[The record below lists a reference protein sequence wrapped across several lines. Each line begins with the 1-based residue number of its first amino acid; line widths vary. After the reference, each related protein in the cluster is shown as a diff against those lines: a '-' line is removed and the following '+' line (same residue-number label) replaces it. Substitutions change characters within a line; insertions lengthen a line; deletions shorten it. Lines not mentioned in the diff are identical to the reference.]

1 MSRNTIDFGIDL
13 GTTNSSIA
21 VVSGTGTEII
31 KNNLEADITPSAV
44 YVNRNGNLWV
54 GHSARAKI
62 GDERAEGDLHL
73 EFKRRMGTGYEY
85 TFRASGRRMRPEDLS
100 AEVLKSLRGDIAQK
114 RNEQISAAVIT
125 VPAAFELH
133 QCEATKRAA
142 ELAGF
147 RTALLLQEPV
157 AAALAYGFQRVEA
170 KAYWMVFDFGGGT
183 FDAALIRSEDGTMSV
198 VNHGGDN
205 FLGGS
210 DIDWAIV
217 EQLLAPRVA
226 KEFGVG
232 DFRRGVERYRYDLI
246 RLKAAAEGAKIDLS
260 RRETTLIEAT
270 LRNVAGETVTFETE
284 LSRQDITKV
293 ATPIINKAVTIAQR
307 VLSEKDLGPS
317 AVERLIFV
325 GGPTLA
331 PYFRAIVKQR
341 LGIPFDFNVD
351 PLTVVARGA
360 AVFAGTQRLTGT
372 PAAAKAPARAGR
384 FNVELIYKPVGSEPD
399 PLVGGRLSLPAGGSV
414 VGYTLEV
421 ANQQTKW
428 RSGKITLN
436 ESAAFQLNVRAEK
449 GIQNVFT
456 LELRDPTGNL
466 CECDPGEFAYTMG
479 VVVDEQPIINN
490 VGVAMADN
498 RIGIHFNK
506 GQGLP
511 AKSTRTY
518 RTAVGVH
525 TGESGSVLR
534 IPIVE
539 GNRDLADRNI
549 LIGSLEITA
558 EKVKRD
564 IPAGCEIE
572 VTFVM
577 DASRM
582 LKVVAYVPLLDEEFP
597 TKIELGGKVRQP
609 DVLVLRAEW
618 GRERKRLTSIKENPH
633 LADDQAVQKALQEHE
648 ASAMTQEIDS
658 ILNHEKAEF
667 DALLRVEREILEWKI
682 RLDEIED
689 RAIWPS
695 LVKEVDVKL
704 TELDTL
710 AFQNGTNEEK
720 SRGRTLREQVAAL
733 IGEKNATRLRTKK
746 AEIEDVSSAILFR
759 QSAFWVTHFDSLVAC
774 QSQMSDAARAEEQ
787 IRQGREAVAQ
797 GNLAALKEV
806 VFSLQ
811 DMLPQQT
818 LEEVQ
823 RGYGSGI
830 LG

>member
-13 GTTNSSIA
+13 GTTNSAIA
-21 VVSGTGTEII
+21 VVNGTGTEII

-44 YVNRNGNLWV
+44 YINRNGNLWV
-54 GHSARAKI
+54 GHSARAKV

-85 TFRASGRRMRPEDLS
+85 AFRASGRRMRPEDLS
-100 AEVLKSLRGDIAQK
+100 AEVLKSLRGDVSQK
-114 RNEQISAAVIT
+114 RNEQVSSAVIT

-217 EQLLAPRVA
+217 EQVLAPRVA
-226 KEFGVG
+226 KEFGAR

-246 RLKAAAEGAKIDLS
+246 RLKAAAETAKIDLS
-260 RRETTLIEAT
+260 RRETTFVEAT
-270 LRNVAGETVTFETE
+270 LRNVTGETVTFETE
-284 LSRQDITKV
+284 LNRQDITRA

-307 VLSEKDLGPS
+307 VLSEKNLAPS

-360 AVFAGTQRLTGT
+360 AVFAGTQRVGG
-372 PAAAKAPARAGR
+372 APSVPKSQDRPGR
-384 FNVELIYKPVGSEPD
+384 FAVDLIYKPVGSEID
-399 PLVGGRLSLPAGGSV
+399 PLVGGRISLPSGGSV

-421 ANQQTKW
+421 VNQQTKW

-449 GIQNVFT
+449 EIQNTFA
-456 LELRDPTGNL
+456 LELRDPTGNP
-466 CECDPGEFAYTMG
+466 CELDPGEFNYTVGM
-479 VVVDEQPIINN
+479 VVDEQPIINN

-498 RIGIHFNK
+498 RLGIHFNK

-518 RTAVGVH
+518 RTAVGVRA
-525 TGESGSVLR
+525 GESGSVLR

-549 LIGSLEITA
+549 LIGSLDITA

-572 VTFVM
+572 VTFSM

-609 DVLVLRAEW
+609 DVVMLKAEW
-618 GRERKRLTSIKENPH
+618 ARERKRLTGLKENPH
-633 LADDQAVQKALQEHE
+633 LVEDQAVQKALSEHE
-648 ASAMTQEIDS
+648 TSSATQEIDA

-667 DALLRVEREILEWKI
+667 DAILKIEREILEWKI

-689 RAIWPS
+689 KAIWPS

-710 AFQNGTNEEK
+710 SIQNGTSEEK
-720 SRGRTLREQVAAL
+720 TRARTLREQVAAL
-733 IGEKNATRLRTKK
+733 IGERNAVRLRTKK

-759 QSAFWVTHFDSLVAC
+759 QTAFWVTHFDSLVAC
-774 QSQMSDAARAEEQ
+774 QPQMSDPDRAEEL
-787 IRQGREAVAQ
+787 IKQGR
-797 GNLAALKEV
+797 AAAAEENIATLKEI

>member
-13 GTTNSSIA
+13 GTTNSAIA

-44 YVNRNGNLWV
+44 YINRNGNLWV
-54 GHSARAKI
+54 GHSARAKV

-85 TFRASGRRMRPEDLS
+85 AFRASGRRMRPEDLS
-100 AEVLKSLRGDIAQK
+100 AEVLKSLRGDVAQK

-226 KEFGVG
+226 KEFGTP
-232 DFRRGVERYRYDLI
+232 DFRRGVERYRYDLV
-246 RLKAAAEGAKIDLS
+246 RLKAAAEAAKIDLS
-260 RRETTLIEAT
+260 RREATLVEAT
-270 LRNVAGETVTFETE
+270 LRNVTGETVTFETE
-284 LSRQDITKV
+284 LTRQDITRA

-307 VLSEKDLGPS
+307 VLAEKDLGPN
-317 AVERLIFV
+317 AIERLIFV

-360 AVFAGTQRLTGT
+360 AVFASTQRVVGT
-372 PAAAKAPARAGR
+372 ATAKAPTKANR
-384 FNVELIYKPVGSEPD
+384 FAIELIYKPVGSEPD
-399 PLVGGRLSLPAGGSV
+399 PLVGGRIALPAGGSV

-466 CECDPGEFAYTMG
+466 CETDPGEFAYTMG

-518 RTAVGVH
+518 RTAVGVRS
-525 TGESGSVLR
+525 GESGSVLR

-564 IPAGCEIE
+564 IPAGCEID
-572 VTFVM
+572 VTFAM

-609 DVLVLRAEW
+609 DVAMLRAEW
-618 GRERKRLTSIKENPH
+618 ARERKRLATLRENPH
-633 LADDQAVQKALQEHE
+633 LAEDQAVQKALLDHE
-648 ASAMTQEIDS
+648 TSALTQEIDAV
-658 ILNHEKAEF
+658 LNHEKAEF
-667 DALLRVEREILEWKI
+667 DAVLRVEREILDWKI
-682 RLDEIED
+682 RLDEVED
-689 RAIWPS
+689 RATWPS

-710 AFQNGTNEEK
+710 ANQNGTNEEK
-720 SRGRTLREQVAAL
+720 ARARMLREHVAAL
-733 IGEKNATRLRTKK
+733 IGEKNAMRLRTKK

-759 QSAFWVTHFDSLVAC
+759 QSAFWVNHFESLAAC
-774 QSQMSDAARAEEQ
+774 QSQMSDAARAEEL
-787 IRQGREAVAQ
+787 IRQGREAVAAE
-797 GNLAALKEV
+797 NTATLKEV
-806 VFSLQ
+806 VFGLQ
-811 DMLPQQT
+811 DLLPQQA

>member
-1 MSRNTIDFGIDL
+1 VSRTTIDYGIDL

-21 VVSGTGTEII
+21 VASGTGTEIL

-44 YVNRNGNLWV
+44 YINRNGNLWV
-54 GHSARAKI
+54 GHSARSKI

-73 EFKRRMGTGYEY
+73 EFKRRMGTGFEY
-85 TFRASGRRMRPEDLS
+85 AFRASGRRMRPEDLS
-100 AEVLKSLRGDIAQK
+100 AEVLKSLRGDVAQK

-226 KEFGVG
+226 KEFGAP

-246 RLKAAAEGAKIDLS
+246 RLKAAAEAAKIDLS
-260 RRETTLIEAT
+260 RREATLVEAT
-270 LRNVAGETVTFETE
+270 LRNVAGEMVTFETE
-284 LSRQDITKV
+284 LTRQDITRV

-307 VLSEKDLGPS
+307 VLSEKDLGAA
-317 AVERLIFV
+317 AVERMIFV

-341 LGIPFDFNVD
+341 LGVPFDFNVD

-360 AVFAGTQRLTGT
+360 AVFASTQRI
-372 PAAAKAPARAGR
+372 AAAPSAKAPLRTNR
-384 FNVELIYKPVGSEPD
+384 FGFELLYKPVGAEPD
-399 PLVGGRLSLPAGGSV
+399 PLVGGRITVPTGGTV
-414 VGYTLEV
+414 VGYSLEV
-421 ANQQTKW
+421 MNQQSKW

-449 GIQNVFT
+449 GIQNVFV
-456 LELRDPTGNL
+456 LELRDPTGTL
-466 CECDPGEFAYTMG
+466 CETEPAEFNYTMG
-479 VVVDEQPIINN
+479 MVVDEQPIINN

-498 RIGIHFNK
+498 RLGVHFTK
-506 GQGLP
+506 GQSLP

-518 RTAVGVH
+518 RTAVGVRR
-525 TGESGSVLR
+525 GESGNVLR

-572 VTFVM
+572 VTFAM

-597 TKIELGGKVRQP
+597 SKIELGGKVRQP
-609 DVLVLRAEW
+609 DVAMLRAEW
-618 GRERKRLTSIKENPH
+618 ARERRRLTTLKENQH
-633 LADDQAVQKALQEHE
+633 LADAQTVQKAIQEHE
-648 ASAMTQEIDS
+648 TSALTQEIEA
-658 ILNHEKAEF
+658 ILGHEKAEF
-667 DALLRVEREILEWKI
+667 DALLRVEREILDWKI

-689 RAIWPS
+689 RATWPS

-710 AFQNGTNEEK
+710 ALQNGTTEEK
-720 SRGRTLREQVAAL
+720 ARSRTLREQVAVL
-733 IGEKNATRLRTKK
+733 IGEKNAIRLRTKK
-746 AEIEDVSSAILFR
+746 AEVEDVSSAILFR
-759 QSAFWVTHFDSLVAC
+759 QTAFWVNHFDALVAC
-774 QSQMSDAARAEEQ
+774 QSQMSDAARAQELVL
-787 IRQGREAVAQ
+787 QGR
-797 GNLAALKEV
+797 AAAE
-806 VFSLQ
+806 Q
-811 DMLPQQT
+811 
-818 LEEVQ
+818 
-823 RGYGSGI
+823 
-830 LG
+830 

>member
-1 MSRNTIDFGIDL
+1 MSRTTIDYGIDL

-21 VVSGTGTEII
+21 VASGTSTEIL
-31 KNNLEADITPSAV
+31 KNNVEADITPSAV
-44 YVNRNGNLWV
+44 YINRNGNLWV
-54 GHSARAKI
+54 GHSARSKI

-85 TFRASGRRMRPEDLS
+85 AFRASGRRMRPEDLS
-100 AEVLKSLRGDIAQK
+100 AEVLKSLRGDVAQK

-226 KEFGVG
+226 KEFGAA

-246 RLKAAAEGAKIDLS
+246 RLKAAAETAKIDLS
-260 RRETTLIEAT
+260 RRETTLVEAT

-284 LSRQDITKV
+284 LTRQDITRV

-307 VLSEKDLGPS
+307 VLSEKDLGPT

-341 LGIPFDFNVD
+341 LGVPFDFNVD

-360 AVFAGTQRLTGT
+360 AVFASTQRIAPL
-372 PAAAKAPARAGR
+372 PAVRTSPARASR
-384 FNVELIYKPVGSEPD
+384 FTFELIYKPVGSEPD
-399 PLVGGRLSLPAGGSV
+399 PLVGGRIGVPTGGTV
-414 VGYTLEV
+414 VGYSLEV
-421 ANQQTKW
+421 MNQQSKW

-449 GIQNVFT
+449 GIQNVFA
-456 LELRDPTGNL
+456 LELRDPTGTL
-466 CECDPGEFAYTMG
+466 CETEPAEFNYTMG
-479 VVVDEQPIINN
+479 MVVDEQPIINN

-498 RIGIHFNK
+498 RIGIHFTK

-518 RTAVGVH
+518 RTAVGVRR
-525 TGESGSVLR
+525 GESGNVLR

-572 VTFVM
+572 VTFAM

-597 TKIELGGKVRQP
+597 SKIELGGKVRQP
-609 DVLVLRAEW
+609 DVAILRAEW
-618 GRERKRLTSIKENPH
+618 VRERKRLIALKENQH
-633 LADDQAVQKALQEHE
+633 LADAQAVQKALQEHDT
-648 ASAMTQEIDS
+648 STTTQEIEA
-658 ILNHEKAEF
+658 ILGHEKAEF
-667 DALLRVEREILEWKI
+667 DSLLRVEREILDWKI

-689 RAIWPS
+689 RATWPS

-704 TELDTL
+704 TELDTIS
-710 AFQNGTNEEK
+710 AQNGTNEEK
-720 SRGRTLREQVAAL
+720 ARARTLREQVAAL
-733 IGEKNATRLRTKK
+733 IGEKNAIRLRTKK

-759 QSAFWVTHFDSLVAC
+759 QPAFWMNHFDSLVAC
-774 QSQMSDAARAEEQ
+774 QPQMSDAARAEEL
-787 IRQGREAVAQ
+787 ICQGREAVAKE
-797 GNLAALKEV
+797 NVVTLKEV

-811 DMLPQQT
+811 DLLPQQT

>member
-13 GTTNSSIA
+13 GTTNSAIA

-44 YVNRNGNLWV
+44 YINRTGNLWV
-54 GHSARAKI
+54 GHSARAKV

-85 TFRASGRRMRPEDLS
+85 AFRASGRRMRPEDLS
-100 AEVLKSLRGDIAQK
+100 AEVLKSLRGDVAQK

-183 FDAALIRSEDGTMSV
+183 FDAAIIRSEDGTMSV

-217 EQLLAPRVA
+217 EQILAPRVA
-226 KEFGVG
+226 KEFGVPE
-232 DFRRGVERYRYDLI
+232 FRRGAERYRYDLI
-246 RLKAAAEGAKIDLS
+246 RLKAAAEAAKIDLS
-260 RRETTLIEAT
+260 RREATLVEAT
-270 LRNVAGETVTFETE
+270 LRTVSGETVTFETE
-284 LSRQDITKV
+284 LTRQDITKA
-293 ATPIINKAVTIAQR
+293 ATPIINKAVGIAQR
-307 VLSEKDLGPS
+307 VLAEKDLGPS
-317 AVERLIFV
+317 AIERLIFV

-360 AVFAGTQRLTGT
+360 AVFAGTQRLASKT
-372 PAAAKAPARAGR
+372 PKPPSRGNR
-384 FNVELIYKPVGSEPD
+384 FNIELIYKPVGSEPD
-399 PLVGGRLSLPAGGSV
+399 PLVGGRISLPAGGSV

-449 GIQNVFT
+449 GIQNVFV

-498 RIGIHFNK
+498 RIGVHFNK

-518 RTAVGVH
+518 RTAVGVRA
-525 TGESGSVLR
+525 GESGSVLR

-564 IPAGCEIE
+564 IPAGCEVE
-572 VTFVM
+572 VTFAM

-597 TKIELGGKVRQP
+597 TKIELGGSVRQP
-609 DVLVLRAEW
+609 DIVMLRAEW
-618 GRERKRLTSIKENPH
+618 ARERKRLTTLRENPH
-633 LADDQAVQKALQEHE
+633 LAEDAVVQKALVEHE
-648 ASAMTQEIDS
+648 TSGMTQEIDS
-658 ILNHEKAEF
+658 VLNHEKAEF
-667 DALLRVEREILEWKI
+667 DAVLRVEREILEWKI

-689 RAIWPS
+689 RATWPS

-710 AFQNGTNEEK
+710 ALQNGTNEEK
-720 SRGRTLREQVAAL
+720 ARSRTLREQAAAL
-733 IGEKNATRLRTKK
+733 ILEKNAVRLRTKK
-746 AEIEDVSSAILFR
+746 SEIEDVSSAILFR
-759 QSAFWVTHFDSLVAC
+759 QAAVWVTHFESLAAC
-774 QSQMSDAARAEEQ
+774 QPQMSDAARAEEL
-787 IRQGREAVAQ
+787 IRQGREAAAQ
-797 GNLAALKEV
+797 ENTAALKEI

-811 DMLPQQT
+811 DLLPQQV

>member
-1 MSRNTIDFGIDL
+1 MSRTTIDYGIDL

-21 VVSGTGTEII
+21 VVAGTGTEIL

-44 YVNRNGNLWV
+44 YINRNGNLWV

-85 TFRASGRRMRPEDLS
+85 AFRASGRRMRPEDLS
-100 AEVLKSLRGDIAQK
+100 AEVLKSLRGDVAQK

-226 KEFGVG
+226 KEFGAS

-246 RLKAAAEGAKIDLS
+246 RLKAAAEAAKIDLS
-260 RRETTLIEAT
+260 RRESTLVEAT
-270 LRNVAGETVTFETE
+270 LRNVVGETVTFETE
-284 LSRQDITKV
+284 LTRQDITRV

-341 LGIPFDFNVD
+341 LGVPFDFNVD

-360 AVFAGTQRLTGT
+360 AVFASTQRI
-372 PAAAKAPARAGR
+372 APAPMAKSPARTNR
-384 FNVELIYKPVGSEPD
+384 FGFELIYKPVGSEPD
-399 PLVGGRLSLPAGGSV
+399 PLVGGRISVPAGGTV
-414 VGYTLEV
+414 VGYSLEV
-421 ANQQTKW
+421 MNQQSKW

-449 GIQNVFT
+449 GVQNVFV
-456 LELRDPTGNL
+456 LELRDPTGTL
-466 CECDPGEFAYTMG
+466 CETDPAEFNYTMG
-479 VVVDEQPIINN
+479 MVVDEQPIINN

-498 RIGIHFNK
+498 RLGIHFSK

-518 RTAVGVH
+518 RTAGGLRR
-525 TGESGSVLR
+525 GESGNMLR

-549 LIGSLEITA
+549 LIGSLEISG
-558 EKVKRD
+558 ENVKRD

-572 VTFVM
+572 VTFAM

-597 TKIELGGKVRQP
+597 SKIELGGKVRQP
-609 DVLVLRAEW
+609 DVAILRAEW
-618 GRERKRLTSIKENPH
+618 ARERKRLVALKENQH
-633 LADDQAVQKALQEHE
+633 LADAQAVQKALQEHDT
-648 ASAMTQEIDS
+648 SAATQEIDA
-658 ILNHEKAEF
+658 ILAHEKAEF
-667 DALLRVEREILEWKI
+667 DAVLRVEREILEWKI

-689 RAIWPS
+689 RATWPS

-710 AFQNGTNEEK
+710 AQQNGTSEEK
-720 SRGRTLREQVAAL
+720 ARSRTLREQVAGL
-733 IGEKNATRLRTKK
+733 IGEKNAIRLRTKK
-746 AEIEDVSSAILFR
+746 AEVEDVSSAILFR
-759 QSAFWVTHFDSLVAC
+759 QTAFWVNHFDSLVAC
-774 QSQMSDAARAEEQ
+774 QSQMSDAARAEEF
-787 IRQGREAVAQ
+787 IRQGREAVAAE
-797 GNLAALKEV
+797 NVVALKEI

-811 DMLPQQT
+811 DLLPQQA

>member
-1 MSRNTIDFGIDL
+1 VSRNTIDYGIDL
-13 GTTNSSIA
+13 GTTNSAIA
-21 VVSGTGTEII
+21 VVAGTGTEII
-31 KNNLEADITPSAV
+31 KNNIEADITPSAV
-44 YVNRNGNLWV
+44 YINRNGNLWI
-54 GHSARAKI
+54 GQSARAKV

-85 TFRASGRRMRPEDLS
+85 AFRASGRRMRPEDLS
-100 AEVLKSLRGDIAQK
+100 AEVLKSLRGDVAQK
-114 RNEQISAAVIT
+114 RNEQITSAVIT

-147 RTALLLQEPV
+147 RSAMLLQEPV

-217 EQLLAPRVA
+217 EQILAPRVA
-226 KEFGVG
+226 KDFGVP

-246 RLKAAAEGAKIDLS
+246 RLKAAAETAKIDLS
-260 RRETTLIEAT
+260 RREATLIEAT
-270 LRNVAGETVTFETE
+270 LRNVSGESVPFETE
-284 LSRQDITKV
+284 LTRQDVTRV
-293 ATPIINKAVTIAQR
+293 ATPIINKAITIAQR
-307 VLSEKDLGPS
+307 VLAEKDLAPS

-360 AVFAGTQRLTGT
+360 AVFAGTQRLASGQR
-372 PAAAKAPARAGR
+372 APARGNR
-384 FNVELIYKPVGSEPD
+384 FGVELIYKPVGAESD
-399 PLVGGRLSLPAGGSV
+399 PLIGGRFSPPTDISM
-414 VGYTLEV
+414 VGYTLEII
-421 ANQQTKW
+421 NQQTKW
-428 RSGKITLN
+428 RSGKVTLTEN
-436 ESAAFQLNVRAEK
+436 PAFQLNVRAEK
-449 GIQNVFT
+449 GVQNTFT
-456 LELRDPTGNL
+456 IELRDATGSA
-466 CECDPGEFAYTMG
+466 CEVDPCEFTYTMG

-511 AKSTRTY
+511 ARSTRTY
-518 RTAVGVH
+518 RSTVGVRR
-525 TGESGSVLR
+525 GESGSVLR

-549 LIGSLEITA
+549 LIGTLEITA
-558 EKVKRD
+558 EKVSRD
-564 IPAGCEIE
+564 IPAGCELE
-572 VTFVM
+572 VTFAM

-582 LKVVAYVPLLDEEFP
+582 LKVIAYVPLLDEEFP
-597 TKIELGGKVRQP
+597 ARIELGGKVRQP
-609 DVLVLRAEW
+609 DVAVLRAEW
-618 GRERKRLTSIKENPH
+618 ARERGRLSALRENQH
-633 LADDQAVQKALQEHE
+633 LAADEIMLKALSEHE
-648 ASAMTQEIDS
+648 ASPATQEIDG

-667 DALLRVEREILEWKI
+667 DAVLRVERELLEWKI
-682 RLDEIED
+682 QLDEIED
-689 RAIWPS
+689 RATWPL

-704 TELDTL
+704 AELDTL
-710 AFQNGTNEEK
+710 AVQNGTNEEK
-720 SRGRTLREQVAAL
+720 NRARGLREQVAAL
-733 IGEKNATRLRTKK
+733 VTERNATRLRTKK

-759 QSAFWVTHFDSLVAC
+759 QSAFWVSHFESLVAC
-774 QSQMSDAARAEEQ
+774 QSQMNDAARAEELV
-787 IRQGREAVAQ
+787 RQGREA
-797 GNLAALKEV
+797 AAADNMASLKEA
-806 VFSLQ
+806 VFGLQ
-811 DMLPQQT
+811 DLLPQQAAQD
-818 LEEVQ
+818 VQ

>member
-1 MSRNTIDFGIDL
+1 MSRTTIDYGIDL

-21 VVSGTGTEII
+21 VASGTSTEVL
-31 KNNLEADITPSAV
+31 KNNLESDVTPSAV
-44 YVNRNGNLWV
+44 YINRNGNLWV
-54 GHSARAKI
+54 GHGARTKI
-62 GDERAEGDLHL
+62 GDERAEGDLHM
-73 EFKRRMGTGYEY
+73 EFKRRMGTGFEY
-85 TFRASGRRMRPEDLS
+85 GFRASGRRMRPEDLS
-100 AEVLKSLRGDIAQK
+100 AEVLKSLRGDVAQK

-226 KEFGVG
+226 KQFGAPE
-232 DFRRGVERYRYDLI
+232 FRRGVERYRYDLI
-246 RLKAAAEGAKIDLS
+246 RLKAAAETAKIDLS
-260 RRETTLIEAT
+260 RREATLVEAT

-284 LSRQDITKV
+284 LTRQDITRV

-307 VLSEKDLGPS
+307 VLSEKDLGAA
-317 AVERLIFV
+317 AVERMIFV

-341 LGIPFDFNVD
+341 LGVPFDFNVD

-360 AVFAGTQRLTGT
+360 AVFASTQRI
-372 PAAAKAPARAGR
+372 AAAPVAKSQMRANR
-384 FNVELIYKPVGSEPD
+384 FGFELLCKPVGSEPD
-399 PLVGGRLSLPAGGSV
+399 PLVGGRISVPMGGTV
-414 VGYTLEV
+414 VGYSLEV
-421 ANQQTKW
+421 MNQQSKW

-449 GIQNVFT
+449 GIQNVFA
-456 LELRDPTGNL
+456 LELRDPTGTL
-466 CECDPGEFAYTMG
+466 CETEPAEFNYTMG
-479 VVVDEQPIINN
+479 MVVDEQPIINN

-498 RIGIHFNK
+498 RLGIHFTK
-506 GQGLP
+506 GQSLP

-518 RTAVGVH
+518 RTAVGVRL
-525 TGESGSVLR
+525 GESGNVLR
-534 IPIVE
+534 IPIIE

-572 VTFVM
+572 VTFSM

-597 TKIELGGKVRQP
+597 SKIELGGKVRQP
-609 DVLVLRAEW
+609 DVAMLRAEW
-618 GRERKRLTSIKENPH
+618 TRERRRLTVLKENQH
-633 LADDQAVQKALQEHE
+633 LADAQGVQKSLLEHE
-648 ASAMTQEIDS
+648 TSAATLEIDAV
-658 ILNHEKAEF
+658 LGHENAEF

-682 RLDEIED
+682 RLDEIDD
-689 RAIWPS
+689 RATWPS

-710 AFQNGTNEEK
+710 ALQNGTTEEK
-720 SRGRTLREQVAAL
+720 SRSRTLREQVAAL
-733 IGEKNATRLRTKK
+733 IGEKNAIRLRTKK
-746 AEIEDVSSAILFR
+746 AEIEDVSSSILFR
-759 QSAFWVTHFDSLVAC
+759 QTAFWVSHFDALAAC
-774 QSQMSDAARAEEQ
+774 QPQMSDAPRAEELVA
-787 IRQGREAVAQ
+787 QGREAVAQ
-797 GNLAALKEV
+797 ENVLALKEV
-806 VFSLQ
+806 VFGLQ
-811 DMLPQQT
+811 DLLPQQA
-818 LEEVQ
+818 LQEAQ

>member
-1 MSRNTIDFGIDL
+1 MSRTTIDYGIDL

-21 VVSGTGTEII
+21 VASGTGTEIL

-44 YVNRNGNLWV
+44 YINRNGNLWV
-54 GHSARAKI
+54 GHSARSKI

-73 EFKRRMGTGYEY
+73 EFKRRMGTGFEY
-85 TFRASGRRMRPEDLS
+85 AFRASGRRMRPEDLS
-100 AEVLKSLRGDIAQK
+100 AEVLKSLRGDVAQK

-226 KEFGVG
+226 KEFGAP

-246 RLKAAAEGAKIDLS
+246 RLKAAAEAAKIDLS
-260 RRETTLIEAT
+260 RREATLVEAT
-270 LRNVAGETVTFETE
+270 LRNVAGEMVTFETE
-284 LSRQDITKV
+284 LTRQDITRV

-307 VLSEKDLGPS
+307 VLSEKDLGAA
-317 AVERLIFV
+317 AVERMIFV

-341 LGIPFDFNVD
+341 LGVPFDFNVD

-360 AVFAGTQRLTGT
+360 AVFASTQRI
-372 PAAAKAPARAGR
+372 AAAPSAKAPLRTNR
-384 FNVELIYKPVGSEPD
+384 FGFELLYKPVGAEPD
-399 PLVGGRLSLPAGGSV
+399 PLVGGRITVPTGGTV
-414 VGYTLEV
+414 VGYSLEV
-421 ANQQTKW
+421 MNQQSKW

-449 GIQNVFT
+449 GIQNVFV
-456 LELRDPTGNL
+456 LELRDPTGTL
-466 CECDPGEFAYTMG
+466 CETEPAEFNYTMG
-479 VVVDEQPIINN
+479 MVVDEQPIINN

-498 RIGIHFNK
+498 RLGVHFTK
-506 GQGLP
+506 GQSLP

-518 RTAVGVH
+518 RTAVGVRR
-525 TGESGSVLR
+525 GESGNVLR

-572 VTFVM
+572 VTFAM

-597 TKIELGGKVRQP
+597 SKIELGGKVRQP
-609 DVLVLRAEW
+609 DVAMLRAEW
-618 GRERKRLTSIKENPH
+618 ARERRRLTTLKENQH
-633 LADDQAVQKALQEHE
+633 LADAQTVQKAIQEHE
-648 ASAMTQEIDS
+648 TSALTQEIEA
-658 ILNHEKAEF
+658 ILGHEKAEF
-667 DALLRVEREILEWKI
+667 DALLRVEREILDWKI

-689 RAIWPS
+689 RATWPS

-710 AFQNGTNEEK
+710 ALQNGTTEEK
-720 SRGRTLREQVAAL
+720 ARSRTLREQVAVL
-733 IGEKNATRLRTKK
+733 IGEKNAIRLRTKK
-746 AEIEDVSSAILFR
+746 AEVEDVSSAILFR
-759 QSAFWVTHFDSLVAC
+759 QTAFWVNHFDALVAC
-774 QSQMSDAARAEEQ
+774 QSQMSDAARAQELVL
-787 IRQGREAVAQ
+787 QGRAAAEQENVV
-797 GNLAALKEV
+797 ALKEV
-806 VFSLQ
+806 VFGLQ
-811 DMLPQQT
+811 DLLPQQA

-823 RGYGSGI
+823 RGYGSGV

>member
-1 MSRNTIDFGIDL
+1 MSRTTIDYGIDL

-21 VVSGTGTEII
+21 VASGTGTEIL

-44 YVNRNGNLWV
+44 YINRNGNLWV
-54 GHSARAKI
+54 GHSARSKI

-73 EFKRRMGTGYEY
+73 EFKRRMGTGFEY
-85 TFRASGRRMRPEDLS
+85 AFRASGRRMRPEDLS
-100 AEVLKSLRGDIAQK
+100 AEVLKSLRGDVAQK

-226 KEFGVG
+226 KEFGAP

-246 RLKAAAEGAKIDLS
+246 RLKAAAEAAKIDLS
-260 RRETTLIEAT
+260 RREATLVEAT
-270 LRNVAGETVTFETE
+270 LRNVAGEMVTFETE
-284 LSRQDITKV
+284 LTRQDITRV

-307 VLSEKDLGPS
+307 VLSEKDLGAA
-317 AVERLIFV
+317 AVERMIFV

-341 LGIPFDFNVD
+341 LGVPFDFNVD

-360 AVFAGTQRLTGT
+360 AVFASTQRI
-372 PAAAKAPARAGR
+372 AAAPSAKAPLRTNR
-384 FNVELIYKPVGSEPD
+384 FGFELLYKPVGAEPD
-399 PLVGGRLSLPAGGSV
+399 PLVGGRITVPTGGTV
-414 VGYTLEV
+414 VGYSLEV
-421 ANQQTKW
+421 MNQQSKW

-449 GIQNVFT
+449 GIQNVFV
-456 LELRDPTGNL
+456 LELRDPTGTL
-466 CECDPGEFAYTMG
+466 CETEPAEFNYTMG
-479 VVVDEQPIINN
+479 MVVDEQPIINN

-498 RIGIHFNK
+498 RLGVHFTK
-506 GQGLP
+506 GQSLP

-518 RTAVGVH
+518 RTAVGVRR
-525 TGESGSVLR
+525 GESGNVLR

-572 VTFVM
+572 VTFAM

-597 TKIELGGKVRQP
+597 SKIELGGKVRQP
-609 DVLVLRAEW
+609 DVAMLRAEW
-618 GRERKRLTSIKENPH
+618 ARERRRLTTLKENQH
-633 LADDQAVQKALQEHE
+633 LADAQTVQKAIQEHE
-648 ASAMTQEIDS
+648 TSALTQEIEA
-658 ILNHEKAEF
+658 ILGHEKAEF
-667 DALLRVEREILEWKI
+667 DALLRVEREILDWKI

-689 RAIWPS
+689 RATWPS

-710 AFQNGTNEEK
+710 ALQNGTTEEK
-720 SRGRTLREQVAAL
+720 ARSRTLREQVAVL
-733 IGEKNATRLRTKK
+733 IGEKNAIRLRTKK
-746 AEIEDVSSAILFR
+746 AEVEDVSSAILFR
-759 QSAFWVTHFDSLVAC
+759 QTAFWVNHFDALVAC
-774 QSQMSDAARAEEQ
+774 QSQMSDAARAQELVL
-787 IRQGREAVAQ
+787 QGR
-797 GNLAALKEV
+797 AAAE
-806 VFSLQ
+806 Q
-811 DMLPQQT
+811 
-818 LEEVQ
+818 
-823 RGYGSGI
+823 
-830 LG
+830 

>member
-1 MSRNTIDFGIDL
+1 L
-13 GTTNSSIA
+13 
-21 VVSGTGTEII
+21 V
-31 KNNLEADITPSAV
+31 
-44 YVNRNGNLWV
+44 
-54 GHSARAKI
+54 
-62 GDERAEGDLHL
+62 
-73 EFKRRMGTGYEY
+73 
-85 TFRASGRRMRPEDLS
+85 
-100 AEVLKSLRGDIAQK
+100 
-114 RNEQISAAVIT
+114 
-125 VPAAFELH
+125 
-133 QCEATKRAA
+133 
-142 ELAGF
+142 
-147 RTALLLQEPV
+147 
-157 AAALAYGFQRVEA
+157 
-170 KAYWMVFDFGGGT
+170 
-183 FDAALIRSEDGTMSV
+183 
-198 VNHGGDN
+198 
-205 FLGGS
+205 
-210 DIDWAIV
+210 
-217 EQLLAPRVA
+217 
-226 KEFGVG
+226 
-232 DFRRGVERYRYDLI
+232 
-246 RLKAAAEGAKIDLS
+246 
-260 RRETTLIEAT
+260 EAT

-284 LSRQDITKV
+284 LTRQDITRV

-307 VLSEKDLGPS
+307 VLSEKDLGPA

-341 LGIPFDFNVD
+341 LGVPFDFNVD

-360 AVFAGTQRLTGT
+360 AVFAGTQRVA
-372 PAAAKAPARAGR
+372 PAPTAKAPARANR
-384 FNVELIYKPVGSEPD
+384 FGFELIYKPVGSEPD
-399 PLVGGRLSLPAGGSV
+399 PLVGGRITVPTGGTV
-414 VGYTLEV
+414 VGYSLEV
-421 ANQQTKW
+421 LNQQSKW

-436 ESAAFQLNVRAEK
+436 ETAAFQLNVRAEK
-449 GIQNVFT
+449 GIQNVFV

-466 CECDPGEFAYTMG
+466 CETDPAEFNYTMG

-498 RIGIHFNK
+498 RIGVHFTK

-518 RTAVGVH
+518 RTAVGVRR
-525 TGESGSVLR
+525 GESGSVLR

-549 LIGSLEITA
+549 LIGTLEITA

-572 VTFVM
+572 VTFSM

-597 TKIELGGKVRQP
+597 SKIELGGKVRQP
-609 DVLVLRAEW
+609 DVAILRAEW
-618 GRERKRLTSIKENPH
+618 ARERKRLTTLKDNQH
-633 LADDQAVQKALQEHE
+633 LSDAQSVQRALLDHE
-648 ASAMTQEIDS
+648 ASAATQEIDAT
-658 ILNHEKAEF
+658 LAHEKAEF
-667 DALLRVEREILEWKI
+667 DAILRVEREILEWKI

-689 RAIWPS
+689 RATWPS

-710 AFQNGTNEEK
+710 ALQNGTSEEK
-720 SRGRTLREQVAAL
+720 ARSRTLREQVAAL
-733 IGEKNATRLRTKK
+733 IGEKNAIRLRTKK

-759 QSAFWVTHFDSLVAC
+759 QTAFWVNHFDALVAC
-774 QSQMSDAARAEEQ
+774 QPQMSDPARADELV
-787 IRQGREAVAQ
+787 RQGREAVAAE
-797 GNLAALKEV
+797 NVAALKEV

-811 DMLPQQT
+811 DLLPQQA

>member
-1 MSRNTIDFGIDL
+1 VSRTTIDYGIDL

-21 VVSGTGTEII
+21 VASGTGTEIL

-44 YVNRNGNLWV
+44 YINRNGNLWV
-54 GHSARAKI
+54 GHSARSKI

-73 EFKRRMGTGYEY
+73 EFKRRMGTGFEY
-85 TFRASGRRMRPEDLS
+85 AFRASGRRMRPEDLS
-100 AEVLKSLRGDIAQK
+100 AEVLKSLRGDVAQK

-226 KEFGVG
+226 KEFGAP

-246 RLKAAAEGAKIDLS
+246 RLKAAAEAAKIDLS
-260 RRETTLIEAT
+260 RREATLVEAT
-270 LRNVAGETVTFETE
+270 LRNVAGEMVTFETE
-284 LSRQDITKV
+284 LTRQDITRV

-307 VLSEKDLGPS
+307 VLSEKDLGAA
-317 AVERLIFV
+317 AVERMIFV

-341 LGIPFDFNVD
+341 LGVPFDFNVD

-360 AVFAGTQRLTGT
+360 AVFASTQRI
-372 PAAAKAPARAGR
+372 AAAPSAKAPLRTNR
-384 FNVELIYKPVGSEPD
+384 FGFELLYKPVGAEPD
-399 PLVGGRLSLPAGGSV
+399 PLVGGRITVPTGGTV
-414 VGYTLEV
+414 VGYSLEV
-421 ANQQTKW
+421 MNQQSKW

-449 GIQNVFT
+449 GIQNVFV
-456 LELRDPTGNL
+456 LELRDPTGTL
-466 CECDPGEFAYTMG
+466 CETEPAEFNYTMG
-479 VVVDEQPIINN
+479 MVVDEQPIINN

-498 RIGIHFNK
+498 RLGVHFTK
-506 GQGLP
+506 GQSLP

-518 RTAVGVH
+518 RTAVGVRR
-525 TGESGSVLR
+525 GESGNVLR

-572 VTFVM
+572 VTFAM

-597 TKIELGGKVRQP
+597 SKIELGGKVRQP
-609 DVLVLRAEW
+609 DVAMLRAEW
-618 GRERKRLTSIKENPH
+618 ARERRRLTTLKENQH
-633 LADDQAVQKALQEHE
+633 LADAQTVQKAIQEHE
-648 ASAMTQEIDS
+648 TSALTQEIEA
-658 ILNHEKAEF
+658 ILGHEKAEF
-667 DALLRVEREILEWKI
+667 DALLRVEREILDWKI

-689 RAIWPS
+689 RATWPS

-710 AFQNGTNEEK
+710 ALQNGTTEEK
-720 SRGRTLREQVAAL
+720 ARSRTLREQVAVL
-733 IGEKNATRLRTKK
+733 IGEKNAIRLRTKK
-746 AEIEDVSSAILFR
+746 AEVEDVSSAILFR
-759 QSAFWVTHFDSLVAC
+759 QTAFWVNHFDALVAC
-774 QSQMSDAARAEEQ
+774 QSQMSDAARAQELVL
-787 IRQGREAVAQ
+787 QGRAAAEQENVV
-797 GNLAALKEV
+797 ALKEV
-806 VFSLQ
+806 VFGLQ
-811 DMLPQQT
+811 DLLPQQA

-823 RGYGSGI
+823 RGYGSGV

>member
-1 MSRNTIDFGIDL
+1 MSRNTIDYGIDL
-13 GTTNSSIA
+13 GTTNSAIA
-21 VVSGTGTEII
+21 VMSGTGTEII
-31 KNNLEADITPSAV
+31 KNNFEADVTPSAV
-44 YVNRNGNLWV
+44 YINRNGNLWV
-54 GHSARAKI
+54 GNSARAKV

-100 AEVLKSLRGDIAQK
+100 AEVLKSLRGDVAQK
-114 RNEQISAAVIT
+114 RNEQIASAVIT

-157 AAALAYGFQRVEA
+157 AAALAYGFQRVEG

-217 EQLLAPRVA
+217 EQLLVPRVA
-226 KEFGVG
+226 KEFGSS

-246 RLKAAAEGAKIDLS
+246 RLKAAAESAKIDLS
-260 RRETTLIEAT
+260 RRESTLIEAT
-270 LRNVAGETVTFETE
+270 LRNVVGETVTFETE
-284 LSRQDITKV
+284 LTRQEITRV

-307 VLSEKDLGPS
+307 VLTEKNLGPA

-341 LGIPFDFNVD
+341 LSIAFDFNVD

-360 AVFAGTQRLTGT
+360 AVFASTQRIAGT
-372 PAAAKAPARAGR
+372 PAAVRAPAKPGR
-384 FNVELIYKPVGSEPD
+384 FNIELIYKPVGAEPD
-399 PLVGGRLSLPAGGSV
+399 PLVGGRIQLPAGGSV

-421 ANQQTKW
+421 ANQQSKW

-436 ESAAFQLNVRAEK
+436 ESAAFQLNIRAEK
-449 GIQNVFT
+449 GIQNTFV
-456 LELRDPTGNL
+456 LELRDPTGNI
-466 CECDPGEFAYTMG
+466 CECDPGEFAYTVG
-479 VVVDEQPIINN
+479 AVVDEQPIINN

-498 RIGIHFNK
+498 RIGVHFSK

-518 RTAVGVH
+518 RSAVGLRV
-525 TGESGSVLR
+525 GESGSVLR
-534 IPIVE
+534 IPIIE

-549 LIGSLEITA
+549 LIGTLEITA

-572 VTFVM
+572 VTFAM

-597 TKIELGGKVRQP
+597 TKIELGGKARQP
-609 DVLVLRAEW
+609 DITMLQAEW
-618 GRERKRLTSIKENPH
+618 ARERKRLKALRENPH
-633 LADDQAVQKALQEHE
+633 LVDDQTVQQALQEHE
-648 ASAMTQEIDS
+648 GSLATQEIEA
-658 ILNHEKAEF
+658 ILNHEKTEF
-667 DALLRVEREILEWKI
+667 DAVLRVEREILEWKI

-689 RAIWPS
+689 RATWPS

-710 AFQNGTNEEK
+710 ALQNGTNEE
-720 SRGRTLREQVAAL
+720 RARARTLREQAAAL
-733 IGEKNATRLRTKK
+733 MLEKNATRLRTKK

-759 QSAFWVTHFDSLVAC
+759 QAAFWVTHFESLVAC
-774 QSQMSDAARAEEQ
+774 LSQMSDPARAETLIE
-787 IRQGREAVAQ
+787 QGRAAVAET
-797 GNLAALKEV
+797 NTTVLKEV

-811 DMLPQQT
+811 DLLPQQT

-823 RGYGSGI
+823 RGYGSSI